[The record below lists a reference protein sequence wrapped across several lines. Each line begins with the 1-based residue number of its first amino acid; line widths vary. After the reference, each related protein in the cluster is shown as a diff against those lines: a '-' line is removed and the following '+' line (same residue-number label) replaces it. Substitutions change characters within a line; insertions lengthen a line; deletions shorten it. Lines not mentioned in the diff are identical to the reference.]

1 MIRRYTL
8 HIQIIAL
15 ACAAASVIAVPVS
28 TAYAEQSVRPGI
40 NRGYE
45 NPDWQQWVDRF
56 ERTGRE
62 VYDRRNAIVDAS
74 CASAGMTVA
83 DIGAGTGLFTR
94 LFAKRVGT
102 NGKVYAVD
110 ISRTFVDNIVR
121 TSRDAGLT
129 NVIGVVDNDH
139 EVMLPPNSI
148 DIAFVSDTYHH
159 FEYPRSMLASILAAL
174 RDGGKMIVI
183 DFRRDPRV
191 SSDWV
196 MRHVRAGREIV
207 IGEIEDAGFELVEE
221 KPLLRS
227 NYYLVFRKA
236 EF

>member
-1 MIRRYTL
+1 MKNRIRLCNQVRVL
-8 HIQIIAL
+8 VCLL
-15 ACAAASVIAVPVS
+15 AVLASAV
-28 TAYAEQSVRPGI
+28 YAETSVSPGI

-45 NPDWQQWVDRF
+45 NPDWQQWINRF

-62 VYDRRNAIVDAS
+62 VYDRRQAIVDAS
-74 CASAGMTVA
+74 CVSPGMTVA

-94 LFAKRVGT
+94 LFARRVGP
-102 NGKVYAVD
+102 NGRVYAVD

-121 TSRDAGLT
+121 TSKESGLT
-129 NVIGVVDNDH
+129 NVIGVVDTDH
-139 EVMLPPNSI
+139 QVMLPPNSI

-174 RDGGKMIVI
+174 RDGGKLIVI

-196 MRHVRAGREIV
+196 MRHVRAGRETV
-207 IGEIEDAGFELVEE
+207 IAEIEDASFELVEE

-227 NYYLVFRKA
+227 NYYLVFRKTA
-236 EF
+236 P